1 MSIKIVALLV
11 GLIFASV
18 HAEAQQLKK
27 IPRVGFLAGASGEPN
42 LRGLRQGL
50 RELGYVEGKNIITEY
65 RVSEGEFDRFHALA
79 AELVRLKVD
88 VIVTQGTPAA
98 AAAKNATSTIP
109 IIMSGGTDPVA
120 TGLVLSLAR
129 PGGNI
134 TGVTIMNEE
143 LAGKRLEL
151 LLELLKETSPKVSR
165 LGVLWNSA
173 NPGTAVVFKQ
183 TQAAA
188 QELRLSLQ
196 SLEVKSVNN
205 LRGAFDAATGRGVN
219 GLVLLAAAPIASH
232 LKLVADLAVKNRL
245 PSIYDR
251 SEFVDAGGL
260 MSYGPNVPNISRGA
274 AIYVDK
280 VLKGANP
287 GDLPVERPTKFE
299 FVINLKTAKQIGL
312 TIPQSVLFR
321 ADKVIKDAPR

>member
-50 RELGYVEGKNIITEY
+50 RELGYVEGKNIIIEY

-79 AELVRLKVD
+79 AEPVRLKVD

-151 LLELLKETSPKVSR
+151 LKETSPKVSR

-188 QELRLSLQ
+188 QELCLSLQ